1 MPVVPRLA
9 SLEEVGGARRSAQD
23 PLDGAGKGCRIRP
36 MSSVDQAE
44 KAVRELSANQ
54 LAEFRRWFLEFDAE
68 VWDAEF
74 EEDASSGKLDR
85 LGEKALED
93 VRSGR
98 SRPL

>member
-1 MPVVPRLA
+1 
-9 SLEEVGGARRSAQD
+9 
-23 PLDGAGKGCRIRP
+23 

-54 LAEFRRWFLEFDAE
+54 LAEFRRWFLKFDAE
-68 VWDAEF
+68 IWDAEF
-74 EEDASSGKLDR
+74 EEDARAGKLDR